1 MKVLDSAVMP
11 VVVTESGPSP
21 SLRIHAKGRTQ
32 MIQNPRSMST
42 KISNVF
48 RNEGFMFL
56 AERLAHQPLTRIQ
69 DSSEAV
75 EHF

>member
-1 MKVLDSAVMP
+1 
-11 VVVTESGPSP
+11 
-21 SLRIHAKGRTQ
+21 